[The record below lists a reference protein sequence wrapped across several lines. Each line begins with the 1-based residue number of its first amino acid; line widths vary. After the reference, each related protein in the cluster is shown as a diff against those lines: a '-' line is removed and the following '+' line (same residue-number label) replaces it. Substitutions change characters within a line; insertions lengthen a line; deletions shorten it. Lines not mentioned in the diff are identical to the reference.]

1 MYSTENKKIHYFYNG
16 VFYTRKLND
25 FVDDILFE
33 KLYGGVGL
41 LKKVSTISKKLNYRF
56 SSSMISEN
64 SINSWVDSGWIINHR
79 LNVCILN
86 LKKLN
91 HTSPSEYE
99 NIEIKK
105 LELKDIEYLIDLDHK
120 IFDDYWKNSSAS
132 FEETMKSCN
141 NNYLFKSKTKN
152 ELNGYA
158 ILGETRRFTY
168 LQRIGIIKSFQGNG
182 LGENLLNSV
191 IQFSLNK
198 KFINIKLNTQ
208 NDNVSA
214 LNLYKKKDFE
224 ISPRKRVIMK
234 TS

>member
-33 KLYGGVGL
+33 KLYGGTGL
-41 LKKVSTISKKLNYRF
+41 LKKVSNISKKLNYQF

-64 SINSWVDSGWIINHR
+64 SIDSWVDSGWIINHR

-91 HTSPSEYE
+91 NTRPIEYE

-120 IFDDYWKNSSAS
+120 IFDDYWKNSSIS

-224 ISPRKRVIMK
+224 IAPRKLVIMK